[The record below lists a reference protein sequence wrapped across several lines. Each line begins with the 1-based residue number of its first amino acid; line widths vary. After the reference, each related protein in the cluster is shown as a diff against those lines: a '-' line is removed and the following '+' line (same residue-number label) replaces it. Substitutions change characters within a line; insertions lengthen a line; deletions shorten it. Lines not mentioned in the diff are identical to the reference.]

1 MGLSQWL
8 NILAHVLIFLK
19 AEGLSV
25 DITYVRSAIAKG
37 AVCLDGSPP
46 AYHFDK
52 GFGAGS
58 SKWLVHHE
66 GGSWCDNV
74 TTCLSRKNT
83 ELGSSKY
90 MAKQYDFSGIL
101 SDKQDLNPDFY
112 NWNRIKI
119 RYCDGASFTGDVDA
133 VNPETNLHFRG
144 ERIWHAIMDDLLAK
158 GMRHAENA
166 ILTGCSS
173 GGLASILHCDTFQAL
188 LPAVKVKCIADAG
201 FFIKKKDISGVRGIE
216 ISFSQVVATHG
227 SLKNLPSACTSK
239 MKKPELCF
247 FPQYAIRYV
256 RTPIFVINAAY
267 DSWQIK
273 NVLVPRAAD
282 SRGLWKSCKYDI
294 TNCSQSQIHAM
305 QLSYFRAQFLN
316 ALLGGVK
323 NSTSTGMFIDSCF
336 VHCQTERQKVWF
348 SKDSTIIE
356 NKTMANV
363 VGDWLYDRDHLFGK
377 IDCPYPCNPTCYND

>member
-133 VNPETNLHFRG
+133 VNP
-144 ERIWHAIMDDLLAK
+144 
-158 GMRHAENA
+158 A

-188 LPAVKVKCIADAG
+188 LPAVKLHNR
-201 FFIKKKDISGVRGIE
+201 KDISGVRGIE

-239 MKKPELCF
+239 MKKPELVIYYFLYECIKYKIY
-247 FPQYAIRYV
+247 PQ
-256 RTPIFVINAAY
+256 
-267 DSWQIK
+267 
-273 NVLVPRAAD
+273 
-282 SRGLWKSCKYDI
+282 
-294 TNCSQSQIHAM
+294 
-305 QLSYFRAQFLN
+305 
-316 ALLGGVK
+316 
-323 NSTSTGMFIDSCF
+323 
-336 VHCQTERQKVWF
+336 
-348 SKDSTIIE
+348 
-356 NKTMANV
+356 TMANV